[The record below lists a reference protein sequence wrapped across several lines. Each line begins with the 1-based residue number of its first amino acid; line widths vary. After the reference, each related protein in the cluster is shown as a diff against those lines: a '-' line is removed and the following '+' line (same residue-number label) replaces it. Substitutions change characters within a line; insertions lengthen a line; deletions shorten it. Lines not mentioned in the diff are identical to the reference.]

1 MLRLF
6 YEILREKSLVT
17 LENRILLNLTL
28 TNVKRYQRYAR
39 VVHGFVNANTINI
52 LPRKK

>member
-1 MLRLF
+1 MLHLF

-28 TNVKRYQRYAR
+28 NVKRYQRYAR
-39 VVHGFVNANTINI
+39 VVHGFVNANAINI
-52 LPRKK
+52 LSWKK